1 MGIGVSVFLLA
12 AGAILT
18 YAVDAQTEGINLDTV
33 GIILMIVGAIGL
45 LMSLLFWSSWAA
57 GRRGTDRV
65 VEREREVY

>member
-33 GIILMIVGAIGL
+33 
-45 LMSLLFWSSWAA
+45 
-57 GRRGTDRV
+57 

>member
-33 GIILMIVGAIGL
+33 GVILMIVGAIGL

-57 GRRGTDRV
+57 GRRGDRV